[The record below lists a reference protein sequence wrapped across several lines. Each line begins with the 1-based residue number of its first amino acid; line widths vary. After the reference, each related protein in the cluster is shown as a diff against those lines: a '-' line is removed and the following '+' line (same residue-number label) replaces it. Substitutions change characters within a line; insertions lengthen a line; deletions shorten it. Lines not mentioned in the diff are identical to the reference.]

1 MGAAVLR
8 RHGVAIGREKTVGV
22 RSPGHRPFAG
32 AVRADAATLAGKDIR
47 MHQRVGVDGGAEII
61 LQAAGEM
68 KTVFGGNVLD
78 ALQQFGRTAPA
89 DFDAAEQ
96 IGL

>member
-1 MGAAVLR
+1 
-8 RHGVAIGREKTVGV
+8 
-22 RSPGHRPFAG
+22 
-32 AVRADAATLAGKDIR
+32 

-68 KTVFGGNVLD
+68 KTVFGGNVLH